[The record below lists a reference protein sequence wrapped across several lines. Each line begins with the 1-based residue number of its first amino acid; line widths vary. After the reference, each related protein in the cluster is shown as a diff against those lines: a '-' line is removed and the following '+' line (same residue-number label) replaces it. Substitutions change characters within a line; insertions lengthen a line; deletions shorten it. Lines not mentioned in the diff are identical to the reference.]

1 MDFQENLFEGSESS
15 GYYRT
20 ATYDDNGNI
29 LELRII
35 KNKLTKWFYINLGAY
50 LVSQGRDFY
59 ITASQ
64 YYCTITPCIVY
75 YLTQGWSF
83 YDYIANL
90 NNNQAFH
97 QISPN
102 YSDINFP
109 SGGGFGGVIYI
120 ASDTPSESL
129 CTFDINQDRNT
140 VYGFTVSCPNSIYI
154 CHSFPTDIPIDCYTS
169 GNGLF
174 LDVSGNNVIALIK
187 GSHTFSSDFLVKCL
201 LTVSSGKPFFH
212 RSYYNGQYVTTVAN
226 VLTYCPY
233 YAFFTAG
240 QTISVEWRIEIQ
252 V

>member
-50 LVSQGRDFY
+50 LVSKGCEFEGSR
-59 ITASQ
+59 T
-64 YYCTITPCIVY
+64 YYTITPCIVNY
-75 YLTQGWSF
+75 PSDSVGISYFVAYPQN
-83 YDYIANL
+83 I
-90 NNNQAFH
+90 NNDQAFH

-120 ASDTPSESL
+120 ASDIPLECLSNFTPNNDATL
-129 CTFDINQDRNT
+129 C
-140 VYGFTVSCPNSIYI
+140 YGFRVSSSGSFYMVY
-154 CHSFPTDIPIDCYTS
+154 SFPPSIPIDCYTS

-201 LTVSSGKPFFH
+201 LTVSSGKPFFGF
-212 RSYYNGQYVTTVAN
+212 NNTVAN

-233 YAFFTAG
+233 YDFFTAG
-240 QTISVEWRIEIQ
+240 QTIFVEWRIEIQ